1 MSLRDTLFR
10 AEIQSDIFYIKRVI
24 KLLGNNI
31 RVVISKLTLVLP
43 DDCVLSLDL
52 NSKDAAF
59 NLIVGLEEE
68 FVLDTGAEDGV
79 DDIEF
84 TGDEYIEST
93 DDLNVLLIFC
103 DFTVEVDM
111 LRGDDLSG
119 LRNKGND
126 LSPRISRS
134 SKDFSFF
141 LIKCNNVV

>member
-1 MSLRDTLFR
+1 M
-10 AEIQSDIFYIKRVI
+10 
-24 KLLGNNI
+24 
-31 RVVISKLTLVLP
+31 VISKLTLVLP

-52 NSKDAAF
+52 NSNDAAF
-59 NLIVGLEEE
+59 NLTVGLEEE

-93 DDLNVLLIFC
+93 DDLNLLLICC

-126 LSPRISRS
+126 FSPRISRS

>member
-1 MSLRDTLFR
+1 MRTV
-10 AEIQSDIFYIKRVI
+10 A
-24 KLLGNNI
+24 
-31 RVVISKLTLVLP
+31 ISKLILVVP
-43 DDCVLSLDL
+43 DDCVLSFAL

-93 DDLNVLLIFC
+93 DDLNVLLECC
-103 DFTVEVDM
+103 DFTVDVDM

-119 LRNKGND
+119 LRNEGND
-126 LSPRISRS
+126 FSPRISRS
-134 SKDFSFF
+134 SNDFSFF

>member
-10 AEIQSDIFYIKRVI
+10 AEIQMICLHQKIIEIVK
-24 KLLGNNI
+24 K
-31 RVVISKLTLVLP
+31 VVNSKLTLVLP
-43 DDCVLSLDL
+43 DDCVLSLAL

-93 DDLNVLLIFC
+93 DDLNVLLECC

-119 LRNKGND
+119 LRNEGND
-126 LSPRISRS
+126 FSPRISRS
-134 SKDFSFF
+134 SNGFSFF
-141 LIKCNNVV
+141 LIKCNNVL